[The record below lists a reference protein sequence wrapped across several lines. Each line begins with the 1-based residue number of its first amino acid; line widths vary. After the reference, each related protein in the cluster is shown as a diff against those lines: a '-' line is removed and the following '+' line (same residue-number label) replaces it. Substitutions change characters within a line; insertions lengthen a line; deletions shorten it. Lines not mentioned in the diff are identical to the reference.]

1 MGYQKLPHKA
11 ANDPLGPGTMNVFR
25 ANQQHMR
32 AMIAR
37 DHLVDTGEHN
47 AWEVARVCRRITS
60 APAVS
65 PASSDITLDPNPAIS
80 NPSTGVYVL
89 GLTSGRFTT
98 DMRIRINPLPES
110 AKPLIATYKIV
121 SATSLEV
128 YIKKLTSTLGVAG
141 NTWALVN
148 TGFDISIHSQPLQQA
163 TWPHGIGSWGRNAEA
178 NGYGLSGGGNNTTP
192 FGYSSIVSDAAQF
205 YARLTAEHTSAGEHN
220 IRQVAKASAR
230 VVYDGSTYKCF
241 DAVDPFGYTRAS
253 TGVVY
258 VDHASYTTPVSGFVC
273 PDFERYNGGIDGPI
287 IINSIDTSATR
298 TTVTIYKWDTAN
310 SWWQVA
316 DADFWIDLHQ

>member
-60 APAVS
+60 APAIS
-65 PASSDITLDPNPAIS
+65 PSSTDITAVT
-80 NPSTGVYVL
+80 NPSTGRYVL
-89 GLTSGRFTT
+89 TLATGRFTT
-98 DMRIRINPLPES
+98 DMRIRVNPLPES
-110 AKPLIATYKIV
+110 VKPLIATYQIV
-121 SATSLEV
+121 SATSVEV

-163 TWPHGIGSWGRNAEA
+163 SWPHGIGSWGRNAAA

-192 FGYSSIVSDAAQF
+192 FGYSGIVSDAAQF

-220 IRQVAKASAR
+220 VRQVAKASAR
-230 VVYDGSTYKCF
+230 VVYIGGTTYKSY
-241 DAVDPFGYTRAS
+241 DAVDPFSSYTRVS
-253 TGVVY
+253 TGVIQVNFS
-258 VDHASYTTPVSGFVC
+258 AMTAPISSFVC
-273 PDFERYNGGIDGPI
+273 PDYERFNAGSDGPVI
-287 IINSIDTSATR
+287 VNCKDTGT
-298 TTVTIYKWDTAN
+298 TQVTVTAYKWDSTN
-310 SWWQVA
+310 LWWQVA
-316 DADFWIDLHQ
+316 DSDFWLDLHQ

>member
-1 MGYQKLPHKA
+1 MGYQKLPPKA

-25 ANQQHMR
+25 QNQQHLR

-65 PASSDITLDPNPAIS
+65 PSSSDITAVT
-80 NPSTGVYVL
+80 NPSTGRYVL
-89 GLTSGRFTT
+89 TLASGRFTA
-98 DMRIRINPLPES
+98 DMRIRLNPLPES
-110 AKPLIATYKIV
+110 VKPLIATCKIV
-121 SATSLEV
+121 SATSVEV
-128 YIKKLTSTLGVAG
+128 YIKKLTSTLGSAG
-141 NTWALVN
+141 NAWAAVN
-148 TGFDISIHSQPLQQA
+148 TGFDISIHSQPLEQA

-192 FGYSSIVSDAAQF
+192 FGYSAIVSDSAQF

-220 IRQVAKASAR
+220 VRQVAKTSGR
-230 VVYDGSTYKCF
+230 VVYNGSTYKSF
-241 DAVDPFGYTRAS
+241 DVVDPFTTYTRVS
-253 TGVVY
+253 TGVVQL
-258 VDHASYTTPVSGFVC
+258 DHPSYTTPVSAFVC
-273 PDFERYNGGIDGPI
+273 PDYERNNGGTNVPT
-287 IINSIDTSATR
+287 IINCIDTSATR
-298 TTVTIYKWDTAN
+298 TTVSIYKWDAAN

>member
-1 MGYQKLPHKA
+1 MGYQKLPPKA

-25 ANQQHMR
+25 QNQQHLR

-65 PASSDITLDPNPAIS
+65 PSSTDITAVT
-80 NPSTGVYVL
+80 NPSTGRYVL
-89 GLTSGRFTT
+89 TLAAGRFTT
-98 DMRIRINPLPES
+98 DMRVRVNPLPEGV
-110 AKPLIATYKIV
+110 KPLIATYKIV
-121 SATSLEV
+121 SATSVEV

-163 TWPHGIGSWGRNAEA
+163 SWPHGIGSWGRNAAA

-192 FGYSSIVSDAAQF
+192 FGYSAIVSDSAQF
-205 YARLTAEHTSAGEHN
+205 YARLTAEHTSAGAHN
-220 IRQVAKASAR
+220 VRQVAKTSGR
-230 VVYDGSTYKCF
+230 VVYNGSTYKSF
-241 DAVDPFGYTRAS
+241 DAVDPFTAYTRSS
-253 TGVVY
+253 TGVVQL
-258 VDHASYTTPVSGFVC
+258 DHASYTTPVSGFVC
-273 PDFERYNGGIDGPI
+273 PDYERYNAGSDGPV

-298 TTVTIYKWDTAN
+298 TTVTIYKWDSAN